1 MLVRYTPNHLLL
13 WFDSSEAAV
22 IDLDAQ
28 DSKLRELIT
37 EIRRA
42 RSKQRKLKTLL
53 EKYENEYGS
62 QAEKRVLE
70 IIAEDTKNVWADIA
84 EKREKND
91 IQGILDTLWS
101 SFEQIGG
108 EFTVERTE
116 DSAQIH
122 CTKCPMADMYLK
134 IGKPE
139 LGLIFHCSTD
149 PHIVAGF
156 NPKMKFRITKRLMNG
171 DSCCDHYYNL
181 R

>member
-1 MLVRYTPNHLLL
+1 M
-13 WFDSSEAAV
+13 D
-22 IDLDAQ
+22 DLDAYNR
-28 DSKLRELIT
+28 KLRELIT
-37 EIRRA
+37 EIREA
-42 RSKQRKLKTLL
+42 RSKERKLKALL
-53 EKYENEYGS
+53 EKYDNEYGP

-70 IIAEDTKNVWADIA
+70 IIAEDTKNAWVGVA
-84 EKREKND
+84 EKVERNN
-91 IQGILDTLWS
+91 IQGILDTLWN

-122 CTKCPMADMYLK
+122 CTKCPMADTYLK

-171 DSCCDHYYNL
+171 DSCCDHYYSL
-181 R
+181 S

>member
-1 MLVRYTPNHLLL
+1 MLVRYTRKHPLL
-13 WFDSSEAAV
+13 WLDSSEV
-22 IDLDAQ
+22 SVNDLDEN
-28 DSKLRELIT
+28 DSKLRELII
-37 EIRRA
+37 EIRGA
-42 RSKQRKLKTLL
+42 RSKQRKLKALL
-53 EKYENEYGS
+53 EKYENEYGP

-70 IIAEDTKNVWADIA
+70 IIAEDTKNAWVGVA
-84 EKREKND
+84 KKVEKNN

-122 CTKCPMADMYLK
+122 CTKCPMADTYLK

-171 DSCCDHYYNL
+171 DSCCDHYYSL